1 MSRSGTY
8 AFRDGHLVKV
18 ASRIPALRGIERPAR
33 DQAAVRESLLKGYG
47 VLERKG
53 ELTRKGAQFTN
64 KQLLRALKP

>member
-8 AFRDGHLVKV
+8 AFRHGRLVKV
-18 ASRIPALRGIERPAR
+18 ATRIPALRGIERPAR
-33 DQAAVRESLLKGYG
+33 DQAAVRESLFKGYG

-53 ELTRKGAQFTN
+53 ELSRKGVQFTD